1 VRRGPEADTVSSE
14 RVGFG
19 EHLVPGQGR
28 LLGPAS
34 ANLRY
39 DLLVTMLDTAKPDK
53 ALRVRAMAARTR
65 SALRGASAESCV
77 HVAKRDDGD
86 DVSERSRQLRQG
98 RGGDLARTKASA
110 SVRCG
115 LDTLRRRWAFIVIG

>member
-53 ALRVRAMAARTR
+53 AVRVRAMTARTR

-77 HVAKRDDGD
+77 HAAKRDDGD

-98 RGGDLARTKASA
+98 RAETSLAPRPQQASGA
-110 SVRCG
+110 AWIRCG
-115 LDTLRRRWAFIVIG
+115 EDGRSS